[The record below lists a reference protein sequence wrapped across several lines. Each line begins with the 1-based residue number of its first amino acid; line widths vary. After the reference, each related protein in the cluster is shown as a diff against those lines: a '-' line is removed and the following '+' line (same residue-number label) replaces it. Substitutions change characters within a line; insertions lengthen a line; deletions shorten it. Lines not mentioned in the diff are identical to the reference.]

1 MDIVERR
8 VVVHEAAHQ
17 PGALQSLYINMLYV
31 DLLYKNIYEPWFNK
45 FVHET
50 LPEVFAMC
58 THVQIKS
65 RELFESSFGHDS

>member
-1 MDIVERR
+1 MKRLISQM
-8 VVVHEAAHQ
+8 HCKA
-17 PGALQSLYINMLYV
+17 YIHMHYV
-31 DLLYKNIYEPWFNK
+31 DLLYKNIYEPWFSK

-65 RELFESSFGHDS
+65 RELFESASEKVALDMFHRP